1 MNEENAGVGR
11 IFRAAGHSIRG
22 IKACWTHEAA
32 FRQNSMLSAGLA
44 MVSFF
49 VAKNPQQWLL
59 LIFPLLLLLIVE
71 LLNSAIENVVDRVG
85 REHHEL
91 SGRAKDMG
99 SAAVFICLTVIGL
112 TWFVVIWHN
121 FFRTK

>member
-1 MNEENAGVGR
+1 MGR
-11 IFRAAGHSIRG
+11 IFRAAGHSVRG
-22 IKACWTHEAA
+22 IKACWRTEAA
-32 FRQNSMLSAGLA
+32 FRQNSMLSAVLA
-44 MVSFF
+44 MASFF

-99 SAAVFICLTVIGL
+99 SAAVFICLSVIGL
-112 TWFVVIWHN
+112 TWLVVIYHN
-121 FFRTK
+121 FF